1 MRVCSSLSVIVLSWC
16 SGVQTSAAVTSECA
30 VSPGMDPAGLDEL
43 SGCEVTMLQIG
54 AAVSA
59 RTTRD
64 NTAGGRS
71 HSTFDCEEMPKYCEA
86 PFHCEENSC
95 GSFVQTNTKLWCNFL
110 ALHVYVLGRQGPEEG
125 CPNPIRMDD

>member
-30 VSPGMDPAGLDEL
+30 VSPGMDLAGLDEL
-43 SGCEVTMLQIG
+43 SGCEVTMLQTG

-86 PFHCEENSC
+86 PFHCEEKIILGAAILS
-95 GSFVQTNTKLWCNFL
+95 
-110 ALHVYVLGRQGPEEG
+110 LHVYVLGRQGPEEG